1 MFKSALVYLE
11 LFSQKI
17 SVKHFQG
24 PEDISDHGT
33 VDKMFPVISML
44 SIILQSLLQN
54 NRRKLNK
61 PKH

>member
-54 NRRKLNK
+54 NRRK
-61 PKH
+61 